1 MDFLITDT
9 RYRTVTVYVRILQN
23 LSEYDRMYIINQER
37 GIYMAVIFWAGIFV
51 FFIIAEIMTVQLVSV
66 WLAVGAF
73 ITMLSTYFIDG
84 ISFAGQL
91 FIFIIASSLLLAVT
105 FPLMKKYRRKGYIP
119 TNSELDTGK
128 QAVVIEEINTTAG
141 TGRVTL
147 NGIDWK
153 AVSDEII
160 PINSIVR
167 VMSVQGAKLIVELTE
182 VKV

>member
-1 MDFLITDT
+1 MI
-9 RYRTVTVYVRILQN
+9 
-23 LSEYDRMYIINQER
+23 EYIYNKS
-37 GIYMAVIFWAGIFV
+37 GKGNFYMAVIFWAVVFV
-51 FFIIAEIMTVQLVSV
+51 FFIIAEIITVQLVSI
-66 WLAVGAF
+66 WLAVGALT
-73 ITMLSTYFIDG
+73 TMLTVYFKDG

-91 FIFIIASSLLLAVT
+91 FIFIIVSSVLLAVT
-105 FPLMKKYRRKGYIP
+105 FPLMKKYRKKGYIP

-147 NGIDWK
+147 NGVDWK

-160 PINSIVR
+160 PINSIVK
-167 VMSVQGAKLIVELTE
+167 VMSVQGAKLIVELME